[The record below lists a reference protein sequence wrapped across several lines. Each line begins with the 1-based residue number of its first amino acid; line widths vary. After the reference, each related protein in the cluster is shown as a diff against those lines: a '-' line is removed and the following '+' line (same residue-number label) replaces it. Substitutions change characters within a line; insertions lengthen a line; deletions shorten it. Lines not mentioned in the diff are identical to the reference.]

1 MKLLAYPLLLLRRKH
16 SRLVERAVPIKAPL
30 QWMLCK
36 ESQSLLVHSR
46 KGSSAHWYFFLFIS
60 KVSLVRTLMHL
71 TITRYKSKSCVRT
84 LLYSHF
90 SVTQWGLHSNHVK
103 KIKFKALRV
112 SQESIHS
119 GQNMTIKFLNH
130 KFYTKSHTGNYFSTQ
145 NQFWK
150 RPEWIST
157 KIKLQLQGCYRGVVA
172 FPLYPLYPD
181 L

>member
-1 MKLLAYPLLLLRRKH
+1 
-16 SRLVERAVPIKAPL
+16 
-30 QWMLCK
+30 
-36 ESQSLLVHSR
+36 
-46 KGSSAHWYFFLFIS
+46 
-60 KVSLVRTLMHL
+60 MHF

-84 LLYSHF
+84 LLLYSHF

-103 KIKFKALRV
+103 KIKFKTLRV

-130 KFYTKSHTGNYFSTQ
+130 KFYTKSHTGNNFSTQ

-157 KIKLQLQGCYRGVVA
+157 KIKLQLQGCYRVLWPFHCIHCTLTFSEASWQQVRLQLRREWHHFSNGPSATSRLNTHPWSSSFTRTVQA
-172 FPLYPLYPD
+172 GPSIHWGSI
-181 L
+181 